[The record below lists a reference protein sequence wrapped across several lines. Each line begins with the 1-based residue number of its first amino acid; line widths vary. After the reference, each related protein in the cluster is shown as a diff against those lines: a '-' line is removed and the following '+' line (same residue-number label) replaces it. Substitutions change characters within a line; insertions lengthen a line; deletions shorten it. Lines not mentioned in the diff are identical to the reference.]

1 MPGTWRVPVS
11 LQSHSRAPPGKT
23 LASLKGE
30 KPSTSM
36 RPQARC
42 TMRGDFGSAWP
53 ISASENKKGKPG
65 HCDRS
70 FPRYALSLMFFARI
84 DRKESL
90 RVGQFSGKVA
100 ASKNKLRMLP
110 KYHVRSGS
118 ALCSNIA
125 EAGAVDVSRA
135 SPFHAMVPPKF
146 ASRPVSRN
154 RKRKKRNGG

>member
-1 MPGTWRVPVS
+1 MPGTWQVPVS

-70 FPRYALSLMFFARI
+70 FPRYALSLVFFARI

-110 KYHVRSGS
+110 KYHVRSGER
-118 ALCSNIA
+118 ALQQHCRSGCGGRVA
-125 EAGAVDVSRA
+125 RQPFPRYGPSKSSHRDPSRGIG
-135 SPFHAMVPPKF
+135 KE
-146 ASRPVSRN
+146 
-154 RKRKKRNGG
+154 K